1 MVNISNGAVL
11 STTNNAG
18 ADEKAESDGDKVG
31 PAHAVIMIVAFL
43 VIFPL
48 GAILLRFLE
57 SVKIHGIVQGVGV
70 LAAVVGVGIGIYL
83 STMYNHVSLLFTHM
97 ALDMTD

>member
-1 MVNISNGAVL
+1 
-11 STTNNAG
+11 
-18 ADEKAESDGDKVG
+18 
-31 PAHAVIMIVAFL
+31 MIVAFL